1 MLLLLLLSPSFDC
14 YFPFFFYKHLGRRN
28 IDKKEISRKDD
39 KFRHFFLD
47 LSPLIKKLV
56 ISNLENNKRK
66 LQFSSYLNPEEFE
79 RYLRYKNKKI
89 NCKTDEENYNFN
101 YLDEIYYSNKFHEK
115 DKRNTMISK
124 SIPQRLN
131 SKQRKDKDLIL
142 RNSCK
147 NDFGPT
153 DITEMLEE
161 IFLRTKMLEKTI
173 IGIQRIRRINSMQV
187 NSILT
192 FIVESRGVLIFL
204 N

>member
-1 MLLLLLLSPSFDC
+1 MLLLLLLSPSFYC
-14 YFPFFFYKHLGRRN
+14 YFSFFFYKYLGRRN

-56 ISNLENNKRK
+56 ISNLENNKKK
-66 LQFSSYLNPEEFE
+66 LQFGSYLNAEEFE

-115 DKRNTMISK
+115 DKRNTMMSK
-124 SIPQRLN
+124 SIPQRVN

-192 FIVESRGVLIFL
+192 LSVESRGV
-204 N
+204 

>member
-1 MLLLLLLSPSFDC
+1 MLFS
-14 YFPFFFYKHLGRRN
+14 FFFYKHLGRRN

-56 ISNLENNKRK
+56 ISNLENNKKK
-66 LQFSSYLNPEEFE
+66 LQFGSYLNAEEFE

-115 DKRNTMISK
+115 DKRNTMMSK

-153 DITEMLEE
+153 DIKEMLEE

-192 FIVESRGVLIFL
+192 LSVESRGV
-204 N
+204 